1 MNLAIDLEV
10 FQLNRDD
17 ILAKSRNE
25 NKNVL
30 DEREKAVQTKANSI
44 SQGIGLILCI
54 VIGAIGMGLTGAV
67 SILWACTTIYWGMF
81 AAERVAVAIKLRSK
95 GQWIFAGVFVV
106 GFVVLFAV
114 FVVSCIKG
122 WSVSL

>member
-1 MNLAIDLEV
+1 M
-10 FQLNRDD
+10 NRDE
-17 ILAKSRNE
+17 ILARSRDE

-44 SQGIGLILCI
+44 SQGVGLILCI
-54 VIGAIGMGLTGAV
+54 VIGAIGMGLTGTV
-67 SILWACTTIYWGMF
+67 SILWACTSIYWGMF

-95 GQWIFAGVFVV
+95 GQWIFAGAFVV
-106 GFVVLFAV
+106 GFVVIVAV
-114 FVVSCIKG
+114 FVVSCVKG